1 MASNLP
7 SDSRGPELAAVVIS
21 LLVFATITVALRCYT
36 MGVLLRRFFIEDWLA
51 VVTLFFYIAY
61 STFALLSIHY
71 GLGSRTYL
79 VPKETHDNAL
89 LFKYLAQVAYVLVA
103 VLVKFIVGLFILRI
117 CFQQRK
123 QRIAIWTMLGIVAVY
138 NVVYIFLVI
147 FQCRPIHFYWLRY
160 DLDAGVK
167 GRCHRTQ
174 LTCPRKLLA
183 TIPTYISFVM
193 NVVVD
198 WTLAFLPV
206 SFVWHSKMHR
216 KTKISVIGVLAIG
229 SMFTILSMIL
239 TFKYSASLAT
249 CARIPYAK
257 QLISNPDYLYNF
269 TDLAIWSTVEI
280 GLGLSASSLATL
292 KPLFRKFKLLPAK
305 LTSRNT
311 SRPPAGYDDM
321 GSHADGTP
329 FASKSHSRAMSFGCS
344 GSRSR
349 SRSRSKSRSR
359 SQSRNHSK
367 GRMEPLQ
374 PRAFAELKNN
384 ETWDSYETQI
394 GLQTLVEA
402 GPPAEIIDPMG
413 ITTTTTTVRSSSQ
426 QRKMSIS
433 IAVPEPT
440 LHSGNWSGNRS
451 KIRND
456 DWV

>member
-1 MASNLP
+1 MV

-21 LLVFATITVALRCYT
+21 LVVFATITVALRCYT

-89 LFKYLAQVAYVLVA
+89 LFKYLAQVAYVLIA

-167 GRCHRTQ
+167 GRCHR
-174 LTCPRKLLA
+174 KLLA

-193 NVVVD
+193 NVIVD

-206 SFVWHSKMHR
+206 SFVWNSKMHR
-216 KTKISVIGVLAIG
+216 KTKMSVIGVLAIG
-229 SMFTILSMIL
+229 SI
-239 TFKYSASLAT
+239 ASLAT

-311 SRPPAGYDDM
+311 SRPPAGYGGM
-321 GSHADGTP
+321 GSDADGTP
-329 FASKSHSRAMSFGCS
+329 FASKNHSRTISFGR
-344 GSRSR
+344 SRGR
-349 SRSRSKSRSR
+349 SRSRSKTRS
-359 SQSRNHSK
+359 NSK

-374 PRAFAELKNN
+374 PRAFAELKN

-402 GPPAEIIDPMG
+402 GPPGDIINPMG